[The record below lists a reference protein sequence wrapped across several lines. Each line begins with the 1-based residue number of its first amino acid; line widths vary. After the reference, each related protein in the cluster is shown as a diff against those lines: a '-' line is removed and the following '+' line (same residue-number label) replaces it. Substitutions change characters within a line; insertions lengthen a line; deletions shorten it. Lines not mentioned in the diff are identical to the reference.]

1 MNILLIGSGGREH
14 AMAAKIAESKLCDKL
29 FIAPGNA
36 GTTQCGTNVDLKI
49 DNFNSIGK
57 FVVDKQIQMVVVGPE
72 APLVAGIADYFAS
85 SDKLKE
91 VMLIGPSAQGA
102 QLEGSKDFAKLFM
115 QRYNIP
121 TAAYQTFTRDTVKEG
136 QQYLST
142 LLPPYVLKADG
153 LAAGKGV
160 LILNNLDEAQ
170 HELQLMLEEAKFG
183 DASSRVVI
191 EQYLFGIELS
201 VFVLTDGKHYKILPS
216 AKDYKRIG
224 EGDTG
229 LNTGGM
235 GSISPVPFA
244 DKAFM
249 QKVEHRIV
257 IPTIKGLQKE
267 GIPYKGFIFLGLMAL
282 SAEDGTLDPY
292 VIEYNVR
299 MGDPETESVF
309 PRINSDV
316 VELFKATWN
325 GTLNQTTL
333 EIDERTAACVML
345 TAEGYPEKYRKGDT
359 ISGINE
365 ITGSTVFHAGTKV
378 APAGTLVTNG
388 GRVLCVTTLDSTLPT
403 AILGSLQNAEKI
415 YWKGRYY
422 RHDIGQDLLKQ
433 MINNDIL

>member
-14 AMAAKIAESKLCDKL
+14 AIAAKIAESKFCTKL

-49 DNFNSIGK
+49 DNFNQIGK
-57 FVVDKQIQMVVVGPE
+57 FVTDNNIQMVVVGPE

-85 SDKLKE
+85 DPELND
-91 VMLIGPSAQGA
+91 VMLIGPTAKGA

-115 QRYNIP
+115 QRHGIP
-121 TAAYQTFTRDTVKEG
+121 TAAYQTFSRDTLKEG
-136 QQYLST
+136 QQYLET
-142 LLPPYVLKADG
+142 LKPPYVLKADG

-160 LILNNLDEAQ
+160 LILDDLKEAQ
-170 HELQLMLEEAKFG
+170 QELQLMLAEAKFG

-191 EQYLFGIELS
+191 EEFLTGIELS

-267 GIPYKGFIFLGLMAL
+267 NIQYKGFIFLGLMAVTN
-282 SAEDGTLDPY
+282 EDGTLDPY

-309 PRINSDV
+309 PRIKSDV
-316 VELFKATWN
+316 VELFKATWE
-325 GTLNQTTL
+325 GSLNLCSL

-345 TAEGYPEKYRKGDT
+345 TAEGYPESYRKGDP
-359 ISGINE
+359 ISGLE
-365 ITGSTVFHAGTKV
+365 EVKGSMVFHAGTRTT
-378 APAGTLVTNG
+378 PSNTIVTNG
-388 GRVLCVTTLDSTLPT
+388 GRVLCVTTLASTLPT
-403 AILGSLQNAEKI
+403 ALLGSLQNAEQIK
-415 YWKGRYY
+415 WKGRYY
-422 RHDIGQDLLKQ
+422 RHDIGQDLLKLL
-433 MINNDIL
+433 I